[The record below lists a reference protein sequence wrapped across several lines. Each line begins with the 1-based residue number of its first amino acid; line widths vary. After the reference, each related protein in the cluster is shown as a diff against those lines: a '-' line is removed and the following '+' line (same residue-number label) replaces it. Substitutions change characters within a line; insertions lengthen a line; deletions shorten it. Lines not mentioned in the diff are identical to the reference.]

1 MTFLGLSPLV
11 HLNDLILV
19 HLNDLILANHGLVL
33 SLKSHR
39 HLILVREM
47 ILMLLRV
54 RERILSDLILIPVRG
69 MIGR

>member
-1 MTFLGLSPLV
+1 MTFLGLS
-11 HLNDLILV
+11 ILV
-19 HLNDLILANHGLVL
+19 HLNGLILANHGLVL

-47 ILMLLRV
+47 ILTPLRGQK
-54 RERILSDLILIPVRG
+54 RILGDLIPVPVSG